1 MTWVMTLH
9 FEDEMTSSDMNDL
22 EKNIE
27 VVLQKNRF
35 KLLELTEKSDQLL
48 ELVIRGQGKLMELA
62 QQVKAV
68 IGEDV
73 KIEVKEF

>member
-1 MTWVMTLH
+1 
-9 FEDEMTSSDMNDL
+9 MTSSDMNDL